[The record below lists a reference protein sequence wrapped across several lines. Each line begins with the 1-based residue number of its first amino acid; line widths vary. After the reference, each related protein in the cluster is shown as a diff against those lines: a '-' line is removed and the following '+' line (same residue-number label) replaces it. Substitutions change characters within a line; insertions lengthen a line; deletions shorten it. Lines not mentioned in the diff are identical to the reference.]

1 MNQHQPKNPLHGLTL
16 QAILETLLER
26 HGWPE
31 LGARIKI
38 RCFTQDPS
46 IKSSLKFL
54 RATPWARSAV
64 EQLYL
69 EDERRLEK
77 KRERNRERAARRAH
91 AAEQDADTQD
101 TNAQDTNA
109 QDTNAQDTN
118 AQDTNAQ
125 DTNAQDIRRPRAR
138 RD

>member
-1 MNQHQPKNPLHGLTL
+1 MNPSQPNNPLHGLTL
-16 QAILETLLER
+16 QAILETLVER

-38 RCFTQDPS
+38 RCFTHDPS
-46 IKSSLKFL
+46 VKSSLKFL

-91 AAEQDADTQD
+91 AAEHAPVAGAPGADGSIGIEPAVTTHAPEAPARQPSDDDAT
-101 TNAQDTNA
+101 
-109 QDTNAQDTN
+109 
-118 AQDTNAQ
+118 
-125 DTNAQDIRRPRAR
+125 
-138 RD
+138 